1 MWTVWEDRTVQNLD
15 MSPSY
20 SLTIAG
26 SDNCPSTMSVG
37 HPGADTG
44 LGAATVPGARGSSPW
59 VTHTQQ
65 QLLNRQ
71 FSTLIKMLAL
81 YFVNGVILLLHA
93 QLAFRISNF
102 LATLFLKIGTYS
114 ASFYLI

>member
-1 MWTVWEDRTVQNLD
+1 M
-15 MSPSY
+15 
-20 SLTIAG
+20 
-26 SDNCPSTMSVG
+26 G
-37 HPGADTG
+37 HPGAETG
-44 LGAATVPGARGSSPW
+44 LGAATVPGGRGSSPS
-59 VTHTQQ
+59 VTYTPQ
-65 QLLNRQ
+65 QLLSRQ

-93 QLAFRISNF
+93 QLAFCMSNF